1 MKEMLSN
8 DKCYAVKGASVAFA
22 SDGVLRDNLDIEEAR
37 TAFDFNIEKHK
48 CFTQDGREIG
58 GVMHLRR
65 SDDDGIIPTRGLGVE
80 FTPVQHHE
88 LFNYVVDEIMPKVPE
103 FKLETVGT
111 LNGGG
116 TGIIM
121 GSFGDKFQ
129 IAGDKSPYVN
139 RLFILNPNGKS
150 SVVMGFTNV
159 RNFCQNQL
167 LAAVSSAGKS
177 VGKWGFRVMHT
188 KNAELVL
195 DHAMDEIANQVEVA
209 KDLRYRE
216 ERLAA
221 IPVNDGHLNAI
232 LDKLYPLNKYEEGT
246 RGWTRQL
253 NLRNAVIEQFTTGK
267 TAQEFTDHSA
277 LMLFQSITYPIH
289 NPASIGD
296 GTDLAHITMSNT
308 YGSRANKVS
317 DIFRKVEQLV
327 GVA

>member
-1 MKEMLSN
+1 MKEMLKN
-8 DKCYAVKGASVAFA
+8 DKCYAAKGASVAFA
-22 SDGVLRDNLDIEEAR
+22 SDGVLRDTIDIEEAR
-37 TAFDFNIEKHK
+37 QAFAFDIIKKPSYTE
-48 CFTQDGREIG
+48 DGRVLD

-65 SDDDGIIPTRGLGVE
+65 SDDDAVIPTRGLGRD
-80 FTPVQHHE
+80 FTPIQHHE
-88 LFNYVVDEIMPKVPE
+88 LFNYVIDEIMPKMPQ

-111 LNGGG
+111 INGGG
-116 TGIIM
+116 TGIMM

-139 RLFILNPNGKS
+139 RLFFFNPNGKS

-159 RNFCQNQL
+159 RLFCQNQL
-167 LAAVSSAGKS
+167 LAAVTSAGKN
-177 VGKWGFRVMHT
+177 GFRVSHT

-195 DHAMDEIANQVEVA
+195 DNAMDEITNQLQIANMIRE
-209 KDLRYRE
+209 RE

-221 IPVNDGHLNAI
+221 IPVGDKELRLM
-232 LDKLYPLNKYEEGT
+232 LDKLYPLSKYEEGS

-253 NLRNAVIEQFTTGK
+253 NLRNAVVKQFTTGK

-296 GTDLAHITMSNT
+296 GTDFAHITMSNT
-308 YGSRANKVS
+308 DGNRAQRVHKIFS
-317 DIFRKVEQLV
+317 DVEKLV
-327 GVA
+327 GVAA

>member
-22 SDGVLRDNLDIEEAR
+22 SDGVLRDEIDIEEAR
-37 TAFDFNIEKHK
+37 QAFAFDIVKKPCYTE
-48 CFTQDGREIG
+48 DGREIG

-65 SDDDGIIPTRGLGVE
+65 SDDDAVIPTRGLGRDFV
-80 FTPVQHHE
+80 PVQHHE
-88 LFNYVVDEIMPKVPE
+88 LFNYVIDEIMPKMPQ

-111 LNGGG
+111 INGGG
-116 TGIIM
+116 TGIMM
-121 GSFGDKFQ
+121 GTFGDEFQ

-139 RLFILNPNGKS
+139 RLFFFNPNGKS

-159 RNFCQNQL
+159 RFFCQNQL
-167 LAAVSSAGKS
+167 LAAVASAGKN
-177 VGKWGFRVMHT
+177 GFRVSHT

-195 DHAMDEIANQVEVA
+195 DNAMDEIANQLQVA
-209 KDLRYRE
+209 NMIRLRE

-221 IPVNDGHLNAI
+221 VPVGDRELRLM
-232 LDKLYPLNKYEEGT
+232 LDKLYPLNKYEEGS

-253 NLRNAVIEQFTTGK
+253 NLRNAVVEQFTTGK

-277 LMLFQSITYPIH
+277 LMLFQSITYQIH

-296 GTDLAHITMSNT
+296 GTDFAHITMSNT
-308 YGSRANKVS
+308 VGNRAQKVHKIFS
-317 DIFRKVEQLV
+317 DVEKLV
-327 GVA
+327 GVAA

>member
-1 MKEMLSN
+1 MKEMLKN
-8 DKCYAVKGASVAFA
+8 DKCFAAKGSSAAFA
-22 SDGVLRDNLDIEEAR
+22 SDGVLREYIDIEEAR

-139 RLFILNPNGKS
+139 RLFIFNPNGKS

-159 RNFCQNQL
+159 RLFCQNQL

-177 VGKWGFRVMHT
+177 GFRVMHT

-209 KDLRYRE
+209 KALRYRE

-221 IPVNDGHLNAI
+221 IPVNDGHLKAI
-232 LDKLYPLNKYEEGT
+232 LDRLYPLNKYEEGS
-246 RGWTRQL
+246 RGWTRML
-253 NLRNAVIEQFTTGK
+253 NQREAVIEQFTTGK
-267 TAQEFTDHSA
+267 TAQEFDNKSA
-277 LMLFQSITYPIH
+277 LTLFQSITYPIH
-289 NPASIGD
+289 NPTRIGKE
-296 GTDLAHITMSNT
+296 TDIAHITMSNT
-308 YGSRANKVS
+308 DGSRANKVS

-327 GVA
+327 GVAA